1 MRRMHTGA
9 AERLDAELAHLHLSA
24 RGSFYD
30 ARVVGGRARAEAAA
44 RGLEEA
50 SRGHGLVVCGLVVCS
65 TRSGAQNKT
74 SLVAGQEENAKCGL
88 RRQFAK
94 LSGHEA
100 PHEEECYFRSSPNT
114 TAIDNV
120 VGSRLGNA
128 G

>member
-1 MRRMHTGA
+1 M
-9 AERLDAELAHLHLSA
+9 LDTM
-24 RGSFYD
+24 
-30 ARVVGGRARAEAAA
+30 RARLARFSRLAA